1 MTTRGRYAPRQLPDG
16 VAGVR
21 IVGTP
26 DVVRAVADRLAH
38 VVDVAR
44 QSREIP
50 RREEEGQVAIHLEV
64 RVESD
69 PLAPYC
75 LAAAEGGEPTL

>member
-1 MTTRGRYAPRQLPDG
+1 VTARGRHRSRELPDD
-16 VAGVR
+16 VAAVR

-26 DVVRAVADRLAH
+26 DVVRAVTDRLAH

-50 RREEEGQVAIHLEV
+50 CREEGRVAIHLEV
-64 RVESD
+64 RAESD
-69 PLAPYC
+69 PLAPYR
-75 LAAAEGGEPTL
+75 LVSGEGGSEPPS